1 MTAKRIVVVGGGIVG
16 LSIAYYAARRGH
28 RVTVL
33 ERGARPGG
41 SCALGS
47 AGMIVPSHFIPLAA
61 PGAVSLGLKWM
72 WNRESPFSIR
82 PRMSLDL
89 LTWGWR
95 FLRAA
100 NAAHVARSAPL
111 LRDLHLASRA
121 CFEEWSGTFP
131 DAFGLTKKGL
141 LMLCKSEHGLR
152 EEAKTAEMANSLGVP
167 ADVLTPGEIAALEP
181 AMRFDVAG
189 AVYYPR
195 DCHLTPERLVASLC
209 RAVEEAGVEIAWETK
224 PARWRV
230 AGKRVTGIEAGDRVI
245 EGDELVIAAGVWSS
259 ELAEQLGV
267 GLPMQAGKGYS
278 ITLPSPPRLP
288 EICAILTEA
297 RVAITPMG
305 TSLRAGG
312 TMEITATPSGAEAS
326 IDPAR
331 VRGITRAVTEYCPE
345 ITADCFRDAPVW
357 TGLRPCSPDGLPYV
371 GRFASY
377 ENLSAATGHSMMG
390 VSLAPI
396 TGKLMAE
403 ILSGQQPSIDIRA
416 LRPDRFD

>member
-1 MTAKRIVVVGGGIVG
+1 MTAKRIVIVGGGIVG
-16 LSIAYYAARRGH
+16 LSIAYYAARHGH

-33 ERGARPGG
+33 ERGARPGE

-61 PGAVSLGLKWM
+61 PGAVSLALKWM
-72 WNRESPFSIR
+72 WNRESPFYIR
-82 PRMSLDL
+82 PRLSLDL

-100 NAAHVARSAPL
+100 NEAHVARSAPL

-121 CFEEWSGTFP
+121 CFEEWSETFA
-131 DAFGLTKKGL
+131 DAFDLSKKGL
-141 LMLCKSEHGLR
+141 LMLCKSEHGLC
-152 EEAKTAEMANSLGVP
+152 EEAKTAEMARSLGVP
-167 ADVLTPGEIAALEP
+167 ADVLTPSETAALEP
-181 AMRFDVAG
+181 GMRFDVAG

-224 PARWRV
+224 PGRWRL
-230 AGKRVTGIEAGDRVI
+230 AGKRVAGIEADDRVI
-245 EGDELVIAAGVWSS
+245 EGDEIVIAAGIWSS
-259 ELAEQLGV
+259 ELADQLGV
-267 GLPMQAGKGYS
+267 RLPMQAGKGYS
-278 ITLPSPPRLP
+278 ITLSSPPRLP

-312 TMEITATPSGAEAS
+312 TMEITATPSDLDAH

-345 ITADCFRDAPVW
+345 ITADHFRDAPVW

-371 GRFASY
+371 GRIASY

-403 ILSGQQPSIDIRA
+403 ILSDEQPSIDIRA